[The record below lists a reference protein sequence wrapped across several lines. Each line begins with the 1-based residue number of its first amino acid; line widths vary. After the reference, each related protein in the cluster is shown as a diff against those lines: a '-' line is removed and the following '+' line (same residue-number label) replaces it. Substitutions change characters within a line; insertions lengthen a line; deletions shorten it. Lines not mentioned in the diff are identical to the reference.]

1 MLINLMQ
8 NIKLGDLREM
18 NYVAFLDDIR
28 NGLSKQVMLK
38 LWSELQEVE
47 WWWGALRGR
56 KHLIQIL

>member
-38 LWSELQEVE
+38 L
-47 WWWGALRGR
+47 
-56 KHLIQIL
+56 

>member
-47 WWWGALRGR
+47 WWWEALQGR